1 MPPFYSLEKGGH
13 LENMIL
19 CNERLD
25 VIHVFHLSGTPY
37 INVSKGV
44 DILNVMILH
53 PMILFV
59 SSILKF
65 LAHPT

>member
-1 MPPFYSLEKGGH
+1 MGGYI
-13 LENMIL
+13 ECYDPISNDI
-19 CNERLD
+19 
-25 VIHVFHLSGTPY
+25 IHVFHLSGTPY
-37 INVSKGV
+37 MNVSKDV

-53 PMILFV
+53 PMILFM